1 MLVCMSDLLSI
12 IIRDVVIL
20 VLLYRKIDLSLESIN
35 RSKRFEYEEI
45 IQGHLTTKQFGISRK
60 NIVFM
65 CIVHILSSQSISNQ
79 LLDLVDITISPPN
92 GPYLYVFSYI

>member
-45 IQGHLTTKQFGISRK
+45 KQGHLTTKQFGISRK
-60 NIVFM
+60 NIVLCVYSAYIIKSKYFKS
-65 CIVHILSSQSISNQ
+65 IVGPSRYHHI
-79 LLDLVDITISPPN
+79 TP
-92 GPYLYVFSYI
+92 